1 MITSDTMYNVKNR
14 SSSVVVYRIPETN
27 LRREFQPGETKRIP
41 FGELEKLTYQP
52 GGHTLL
58 EEFLQIVDEVVTT
71 NLNVRRE
78 VEYDMSE
85 AQIRDLLTMGSLD
98 SFLDALDFAPIGVI
112 DLIKTMAVSLPL
124 EDYSKRKALLDKTGF
139 DVDKAIANLQAE
151 KAEEKAAPEAAA
163 APAER
168 RVKPAVKA
176 NPSRRTTPNYKVV
189 AKDNTAKETE

>member
-14 SSSVVVYRIPETN
+14 SSSMVVYRIPETN

-58 EEFLQIVDEVVTT
+58 EEFLQIVDEAVTT

-85 AQIRDLLTMGSLD
+85 AQIRDLLTIGSLD
-98 SFLDALDFAPIGVI
+98 AFLDALDFAPMGVI

-163 APAER
+163 APTER

-176 NPSRRTTPNYKVV
+176 NTSRRTTPNYKVV

>member
-58 EEFLQIVDEVVTT
+58 EEFLQIIDEAVTT
-71 NLNVRRE
+71 NLNVHRE

-85 AQIRDLLTMGSLD
+85 AQIRDLLTLGSLD
-98 SFLDALDFAPIGVI
+98 AFLDALDFAPMGVI

-151 KAEEKAAPEAAA
+151 KAEEKVAPEVAT
-163 APAER
+163 ER
-168 RVKPAVKA
+168 RVKPVVKA
-176 NPSRRTTPNYKVV
+176 NTGRRTTPNYKVV

>member
-14 SSSVVVYRIPETN
+14 SSSMVVYRIPETN

-58 EEFLQIVDEVVTT
+58 EEFLQIVDEAVTT

-85 AQIRDLLTMGSLD
+85 AQIRDLLTVGSLD
-98 SFLDALDFAPIGVI
+98 AFLDALDFAPMGVI

-151 KAEEKAAPEAAA
+151 KAEEKATPEAAA
-163 APAER
+163 APTER
-168 RVKPAVKA
+168 RVKPVVKA
-176 NPSRRTTPNYKVV
+176 NAGRRTTPNYKVV